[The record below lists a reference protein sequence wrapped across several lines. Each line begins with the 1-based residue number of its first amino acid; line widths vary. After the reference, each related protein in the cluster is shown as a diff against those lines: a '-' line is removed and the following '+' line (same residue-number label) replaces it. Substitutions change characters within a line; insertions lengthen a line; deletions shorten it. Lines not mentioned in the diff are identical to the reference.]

1 MALITKLQTCIIGE
15 NAVISTEGSSTSGT
29 GFYTIE
35 YEFGDLT
42 GVIKDNISPM
52 DVPAAI
58 TWKIPMAF
66 SKQFPYATSKT
77 GKLISY
83 YTFAGRKEVNYTS
96 TFVAKISDDA
106 VPTIESTVVTT
117 DAISSQLSGN
127 TSTIIN
133 GVSNVQINL
142 YATPTP
148 GAYVKDKWCQNLPN
162 YYSDRHGTT
171 QTFIGHNNGVFRF
184 GATDTRNRSAV
195 KTITLAAIDYRSPTV
210 SLDGVEI
217 NTNGVATIDISG
229 TWFKGSFGKV
239 SNDITVS
246 YRYKSNSSSSW
257 GSWTTIPNVT
267 KNDDGTFSV
276 TVTKNG
282 LSYTETYNFEA
293 RVQDAINT
301 VSSKEYIAKSLPV
314 FDWSSDDFNFN
325 VPVSVLAPTDSN
337 NPTTKQYVDNQLG
350 GLRNTVNTLTEKFA
364 SIIDIVYPVGSIY
377 MSVNAADPSKLFSGT
392 SWEKLQGRFLLGS
405 SSTYANGAT
414 GGEATHTL
422 TAEEIAAHRHSIY
435 YPNAGGPYGDA
446 AISYP
451 EGSGTDKTW
460 QAEMCKTESAGGSAA
475 HNNMPPY
482 LVVNMWK
489 RIS

>member
-1 MALITKLQTCIIGE
+1 MALVTKLQTCIIGQD
-15 NAVISTEGSSTSGT
+15 AVISTEGSSTSGT

-52 DVPAAI
+52 DVPATI
-58 TWKIPMAF
+58 NWKIPMAF
-66 SKQFPYATSKT
+66 SKEIPYATSKT
-77 GKLISY
+77 GKIISY
-83 YTFAGRKEVNYTS
+83 YTFLGNKEVNHTS
-96 TFVAKISDDA
+96 TFVAKIADDA
-106 VPTIESTVVTT
+106 EPRIDSTVATT
-117 DAISSQLSGN
+117 DAISLQLSGN
-127 TSTIIN
+127 TSTIIS

-142 YATPTP
+142 YAAPTP

-162 YYSDRHGTT
+162 YYSDRQGTT

-195 KTITLAAIDYRSPTV
+195 KTITLAAVDYKSPTI
-210 SLDGVEI
+210 SIDGIEI
-217 NTNGVATIDISG
+217 NTSGVATIDISG

-337 NPTTKQYVDNQLG
+337 NPTTKQYVDNL
-350 GLRNTVNTLTEKFA
+350 VNPLAEKFA

-392 SWEKLQGRFLLGS
+392 SWEKLEGRFLLGS
-405 SSTYANGAT
+405 SSTYDNGAT

-422 TAEEIAAHRHSIY
+422 TFSEMPTHRHSIY

-446 AISYP
+446 NISYP
-451 EGSGTDKTW
+451 EGSGVNKTW
-460 QAEMCKTESAGGSAA
+460 QAEMCKTEIAGDGVA

>member
-15 NAVISTEGSSTSGT
+15 NAVISTEGSLTSGT

-52 DVPAAI
+52 DVPATI

-96 TFVAKISDDA
+96 TFVAKIADDA
-106 VPTIESTVVTT
+106 EPRIDSTVATT
-117 DAISSQLSGN
+117 DAISLQLSGN
-127 TSTIIN
+127 TSTIIS
-133 GVSNVQINL
+133 GVSKVQINL
-142 YATPTP
+142 YAAPTP

-162 YYSDRHGTT
+162 YYSDRQGTT

-195 KTITLAAIDYRSPTV
+195 KTITLAAVDYKSPTISV
-210 SLDGVEI
+210 DGIEI
-217 NTNGVATIDISG
+217 NTSGVATIDISG

-325 VPVSVLAPTDSN
+325 VPVSVLPPTDSN
-337 NPTTKQYVDNQLG
+337 NPATKQYVDNL
-350 GLRNTVNTLTEKFA
+350 VNPLAEKFA

-392 SWEKLQGRFLLGS
+392 AWEKLEGRFLLGS

-422 TAEEIAAHRHSIY
+422 TFSEMPTHRHSIY

-446 AISYP
+446 NISYP
-451 EGSGTDKTW
+451 EGSGVNKTW
-460 QAEMCKTESAGGSAA
+460 QAEMCKTEIAGDGVA

-489 RIS
+489 RTS

>member
-15 NAVISTEGSSTSGT
+15 NAVISTEGSLTSGT

-52 DVPAAI
+52 DVPATI

-66 SKQFPYATSKT
+66 SKQFPYSTSKT

-83 YTFAGRKEVNYTS
+83 YTLAGRKEVNYTS
-96 TFVAKISDDA
+96 TFVAKIADDA
-106 VPTIESTVVTT
+106 EPRIDSTVATT
-117 DAISSQLSGN
+117 DAISLQLSGN
-127 TSTIIN
+127 TSTIIS
-133 GVSNVQINL
+133 GVSNVQIHL
-142 YATPTP
+142 SAAPTP
-148 GAYVKDKWCQNLPN
+148 GAYTKDKWCQNLPN
-162 YYSDRHGTT
+162 YYSDRQGTT

-195 KTITLAAIDYRSPTV
+195 KTITLAAIDYKSPTV

-325 VPVSVLAPTDSN
+325 VPVSVLSPTDSN
-337 NPTTKQYVDNQLG
+337 NPTTKQYVDNL
-350 GLRNTVNTLTEKFA
+350 VNPLMEKFA

-392 SWEKLQGRFLLGS
+392 SWEKLRGQIPIRF
-405 SSTYANGAT
+405 
-414 GGEATHTL
+414 
-422 TAEEIAAHRHSIY
+422 
-435 YPNAGGPYGDA
+435 
-446 AISYP
+446 
-451 EGSGTDKTW
+451 KF
-460 QAEMCKTESAGGSAA
+460 
-475 HNNMPPY
+475 Y
-482 LVVNMWK
+482 L
-489 RIS
+489 R

>member
-1 MALITKLQTCIIGE
+1 MALVTKLSTCIMGE
-15 NAVISTEGSSTSGT
+15 NAVISTEGSSTG
-29 GFYTIE
+29 GVGYYTIE

-52 DVPAAI
+52 DVLATI

-83 YTFAGRKEVNYTS
+83 YTLAGRKEVNYTS
-96 TFVAKISDDA
+96 TFTAKIADDA
-106 VPTIESTVVTT
+106 KPEIKSTVATT
-117 DAISSQLSGN
+117 DAISLQLSGN
-127 TSTIIN
+127 TSTIIS
-133 GVSNVQINL
+133 GVSNVQIHL
-142 YATPTP
+142 FAAPTP
-148 GAYVKDKWCQNLPN
+148 GAYTKDKWCQNLPN
-162 YYSDRHGTT
+162 YYSDRQGTT

-195 KTITLAAIDYRSPTV
+195 KTITLAAVDYKSPTI
-210 SLDGVEI
+210 SIDGIEI
-217 NTNGVATIDISG
+217 NTSGVATIDISG

-246 YRYKSNSSSSW
+246 YRYKANSSSSW

-267 KNDDGTFSV
+267 KNNDGTFSV

-325 VPVSVLAPTDSN
+325 VPVSVLPPTDSN

-392 SWEKLQGRFLLGS
+392 AWEKLEGRFLLGS

-414 GGEATHTL
+414 GGEATHAL
-422 TAEEIAAHRHSIY
+422 TIDEMPEHRHSIAF
-435 YPNAGGPYGDA
+435 PNAGGPYGDA
-446 AISYP
+446 NISYP
-451 EGSGTDKTW
+451 ESSGTEKTW
-460 QAEMCKTESAGGSAA
+460 LAEMCKTQSAGGSAA

>member
-15 NAVISTEGSSTSGT
+15 NAVISTEGSSTSGM
-29 GFYTIE
+29 GYYTIE

-42 GVIKDNISPM
+42 GVIKDKIYPR
-52 DVPAAI
+52 DVPATI

-96 TFVAKISDDA
+96 TFVAKIADDA
-106 VPTIESTVVTT
+106 KPEISSTVATT
-117 DAISSQLSGN
+117 DAISLQLSGN

-142 YATPTP
+142 YAAPTP
-148 GAYVKDKWCQNLPN
+148 GAYTKDKWCQNLPN
-162 YYSDRHGTT
+162 YYSDRQGTT

-195 KTITLAAIDYRSPTV
+195 KTITLAAIDYRSPTI
-210 SLDGVEI
+210 SIDGIEI
-217 NTNGVATIDISG
+217 NTSGVATIDISG

-257 GSWTTIPNVT
+257 GSWTTVPNVT

-337 NPTTKQYVDNQLG
+337 NPTTKQYVDNL
-350 GLRNTVNTLTEKFA
+350 VNPLAEKFA

-392 SWEKLQGRFLLGS
+392 SWEKLEGRFLLGS
-405 SSTYANGAT
+405 SSTYKPGST

-422 TAEEIAAHRHSIY
+422 TFSEMPTHRHSIY

-451 EGSGTDKTW
+451 EGSGVNKTW
-460 QAEMCKTESAGGSAA
+460 QAEMCKTEIAGDGVA

>member
-1 MALITKLQTCIIGE
+1 MALVTKLSTCIIGE
-15 NAVISTEGSSTSGT
+15 NAVISTEGSSTSGM
-29 GFYTIE
+29 GYYTIE
-35 YEFGDLT
+35 YEFSDLT
-42 GVIKDNISPM
+42 GVIKDKIYPR
-52 DVPAAI
+52 DVPATI

-83 YTFAGRKEVNYTS
+83 YTYSGKKEVNYTS
-96 TFVAKISDDA
+96 TFVAKIADDA
-106 VPTIESTVVTT
+106 KPEIKSTVATT
-117 DAISSQLSGN
+117 DAISLQLSGN
-127 TSTIIN
+127 TSTIIS
-133 GVSNVQINL
+133 GVSNVQIHL
-142 YATPTP
+142 SAAPTP
-148 GAYVKDKWCQNLPN
+148 GAYTKDKWCQNLPN
-162 YYSDRHGTT
+162 YYSDRQGTT

-195 KTITLAAIDYRSPTV
+195 KTITLAAIDYRSPTI
-210 SLDGVEI
+210 SIDGIEI
-217 NTNGVATIDISG
+217 NTSGVATIDISG

-246 YRYKSNSSSSW
+246 YRYKANSSSSW

-377 MSVNAADPSKLFSGT
+377 MSVNATDPSKLFSGT
-392 SWEKLQGRFLLGS
+392 AWEKLEGRFLLGS

-422 TAEEIAAHRHSIY
+422 TAVEMPTHRHSIY

-446 AISYP
+446 NISYP
-451 EGSGTDKTW
+451 EGSGVNKTW
-460 QAEMCKTESAGGSAA
+460 QAEMCKTEIAGDGVA

>member
-1 MALITKLQTCIIGE
+1 MALITKLSTCIIGE

-29 GFYTIE
+29 GRYSIE
-35 YEFGDLT
+35 YEFGELT
-42 GVIKDNISPM
+42 GVIKDNMLFSQ
-52 DVPAAI
+52 VPATI
-58 TWKIPMAF
+58 TWKIPLAF
-66 SKQFPYATSKT
+66 AKEIPYATSKT

-96 TFVAKISDDA
+96 TFVAKIADNA
-106 VPTIESTVVTT
+106 VPTIDSTVATT

-142 YATPTP
+142 YATPTS
-148 GAYVKDKWCQNLPN
+148 GAYIKDKWCQNPPN
-162 YYSDRHGTT
+162 YYSGKHGTT
-171 QTFIGHNNGVFRF
+171 QTFIGHNNGVFKF
-184 GATDTRNRSAV
+184 GATDTRNRSAT
-195 KTITLAAIDYRSPTV
+195 KTITLAAIDYKSPTI
-210 SLDGVEI
+210 SIDGIEI
-217 NTNGVATIDISG
+217 NTSGVATIDISG

-246 YRYKSNSSSSW
+246 YRYKLNSSSSW
-257 GSWTTIPNVT
+257 GSWTTIPNAA
-267 KNDDGTFSV
+267 KNNDGTFSA
-276 TVTKNG
+276 TVTKSG

-337 NPTTKQYVDNQLG
+337 NPATKQYVDSL
-350 GLRNTVNTLTEKFA
+350 VSTLTEQYA
-364 SIIDIVYPVGSIY
+364 SIVDIVYPIGSIY
-377 MSVNAADPSKLFSGT
+377 MSVNAADPSTLFSGT
-392 SWEKLQGRFLLGS
+392 SWEKLEGRFLLGS
-405 SSTYANGAT
+405 NSTYTNGST

-422 TAEEIAAHRHSIY
+422 TYNEMPQHTHPMYSYNPGGDGTWTPDEGAYLVDSVTDNKNTWWARLGMGY
-435 YPNAGGPYGDA
+435 AGGG
-446 AISYP
+446 
-451 EGSGTDKTW
+451 
-460 QAEMCKTESAGGSAA
+460 AA

-489 RIS
+489 RTS

>member
-1 MALITKLQTCIIGE
+1 MALVTKLSTCIIGE
-15 NAVISTEGSSTSGT
+15 NAVISTEGSSTSGM
-29 GFYTIE
+29 GYYTIE

-42 GVIKDNISPM
+42 GVIKDKIYPR
-52 DVPAAI
+52 DVPATI

-83 YTFAGRKEVNYTS
+83 YTYSGKKEVNYTS
-96 TFVAKISDDA
+96 TFVAKIADDA
-106 VPTIESTVVTT
+106 EPGIDSTVATT
-117 DAISSQLSGN
+117 DAISLQLSGN

-142 YATPTP
+142 YAAPTP

-162 YYSDRHGTT
+162 YYSDRQGTT

-195 KTITLAAIDYRSPTV
+195 KTITLATVDYRSPTI
-210 SLDGVEI
+210 SIDGIEI
-217 NTNGVATIDISG
+217 NTSGVATIDISG

-325 VPVSVLAPTDSN
+325 VPVSVLPPTDSN
-337 NPTTKQYVDNQLG
+337 NPATKQYVDNL
-350 GLRNTVNTLTEKFA
+350 VNPLAEKFA

-392 SWEKLQGRFLLGS
+392 AWEKLEGRFLLGS

-422 TAEEIAAHRHSIY
+422 TFSEMPTHRHSIY

-446 AISYP
+446 NISYP
-451 EGSGTDKTW
+451 EGSGVNKTW
-460 QAEMCKTESAGGSAA
+460 QAEMCKTEIAGDGVA

-489 RIS
+489 RTS

>member
-1 MALITKLQTCIIGE
+1 MALVTKLSTCIIGE
-15 NAVISTEGSSTSGT
+15 NAVISTEGSSTSGM
-29 GFYTIE
+29 GYYTIE

-42 GVIKDNISPM
+42 GVIKDKIYPR
-52 DVPAAI
+52 DVPATI

-83 YTFAGRKEVNYTS
+83 YTYSGKKEVNYTS
-96 TFVAKISDDA
+96 TFVAKIADDA
-106 VPTIESTVVTT
+106 KPEIKSTVATT
-117 DAISSQLSGN
+117 DAISLQLSGN
-127 TSTIIN
+127 TSTIIS
-133 GVSNVQINL
+133 GVSNVQIHL
-142 YATPTP
+142 SAAPTP
-148 GAYVKDKWCQNLPN
+148 GAYTKDKWCQNLPN
-162 YYSDRHGTT
+162 YYSDRQGTT

-195 KTITLAAIDYRSPTV
+195 KTITLAAIDYRSPTI
-210 SLDGVEI
+210 SIDGIEI
-217 NTNGVATIDISG
+217 NTSGVATIDISG

-246 YRYKSNSSSSW
+246 YRYKANSSSSW

-377 MSVNAADPSKLFSGT
+377 MSVNATDPSKLFSGT
-392 SWEKLQGRFLLGS
+392 AWEKLEGRFLLGS

-422 TAEEIAAHRHSIY
+422 TAVEMPTHRHSIY

-446 AISYP
+446 NISYP
-451 EGSGTDKTW
+451 EGSGVNKTW
-460 QAEMCKTESAGGSAA
+460 QAEMCKTEIAGDGVA

>member
-1 MALITKLQTCIIGE
+1 MALVTKLSTCIIGE
-15 NAVISTEGSSTSGT
+15 DAVISTEGSSTSGT
-29 GFYTIE
+29 GHYSIE

-42 GVIKDNISPM
+42 GVIKDNIFPTN
-52 DVPAAI
+52 VPATI

-96 TFVAKISDDA
+96 TFVAKIADDA
-106 VPTIESTVVTT
+106 KPEIKSTVATT
-117 DAISSQLSGN
+117 DAISLQLSGN
-127 TSTIIN
+127 TSTIIS
-133 GVSNVQINL
+133 GVSNVQIHL
-142 YATPTP
+142 SAAPTP
-148 GAYVKDKWCQNLPN
+148 GAYTKDKWCQNLPN
-162 YYSDRHGTT
+162 YYSDRQGTT

-184 GATDTRNRSAV
+184 GATDTRNRSTV
-195 KTITLAAIDYRSPTV
+195 KTITLAAVDYKSPTI
-210 SLDGVEI
+210 SIDGIEI
-217 NTNGVATIDISG
+217 NTSGVATIDISG

-267 KNDDGTFSV
+267 KNNDGTFSV

-325 VPVSVLAPTDSN
+325 VPVSVLPPTDSN
-337 NPTTKQYVDNQLG
+337 NPTTKQYVDNL
-350 GLRNTVNTLTEKFA
+350 VNPLAEKFA

-392 SWEKLQGRFLLGS
+392 SWEKLEGRFLLGS
-405 SSTYANGAT
+405 SSTYDNGAT

-422 TAEEIAAHRHSIY
+422 TFSEMPTHRHSIY

-446 AISYP
+446 NISYP
-451 EGSGTDKTW
+451 EGSGVNKTW
-460 QAEMCKTESAGGSAA
+460 QAEMCKTEIAGDGVA

>member
-1 MALITKLQTCIIGE
+1 MALVTKLSTCIIGE
-15 NAVISTEGSSTSGT
+15 DAVISTEGSSTSGT
-29 GFYTIE
+29 GHYSIE

-42 GVIKDNISPM
+42 GVIQDNIFPTN
-52 DVPAAI
+52 VPATI

-83 YTFAGRKEVNYTS
+83 YTFAGRKEVNYKS
-96 TFVAKISDDA
+96 TFVAKIADDA
-106 VPTIESTVVTT
+106 EPEIKSTVATT
-117 DAISSQLSGN
+117 DAISLQLSGN
-127 TSTIIN
+127 TSTIIS
-133 GVSNVQINL
+133 GVSNVQIHL
-142 YATPTP
+142 SAVPTP
-148 GAYVKDKWCQNLPN
+148 GAYTKDKWCQNLPN
-162 YYSDRHGTT
+162 YYSDRQGTT

-195 KTITLAAIDYRSPTV
+195 KTITLAAIDYKSPTI
-210 SLDGVEI
+210 SINGIEI
-217 NTNGVATIDISG
+217 NTSGVATIDISG

-276 TVTKNG
+276 TVTKSG

-337 NPTTKQYVDNQLG
+337 NPTTKQYVDNL
-350 GLRNTVNTLTEKFA
+350 VSTLTEQYA
-364 SIIDIVYPVGSIY
+364 SIINIVYPVGSIY
-377 MSVNAADPSKLFSGT
+377 MSVNAADPSNLFSGT
-392 SWEKLQGRFLLGS
+392 SWEKLEGRFLLSS
-405 SSTYANGAT
+405 SSTYKPGST

-422 TAEEIAAHRHSIY
+422 TNGEMPKHTHAMYSGNSGGDGTWEPDGGSYLVDSVTENKTTWWAPLGMNY
-435 YPNAGGPYGDA
+435 AGGG
-446 AISYP
+446 
-451 EGSGTDKTW
+451 
-460 QAEMCKTESAGGSAA
+460 AA

-489 RIS
+489 RTS

>member
-1 MALITKLQTCIIGE
+1 MALVTKLSTCIIGE
-15 NAVISTEGSSTSGT
+15 NAVISTEGSFTSGT

-52 DVPAAI
+52 DVPATI

-96 TFVAKISDDA
+96 TFVAKIADDA
-106 VPTIESTVVTT
+106 KPEIKSTVATT
-117 DAISSQLSGN
+117 DAISLQLSGN
-127 TSTIIN
+127 TSTIIS
-133 GVSNVQINL
+133 GVSNVQIHL
-142 YATPTP
+142 SAAPTP
-148 GAYVKDKWCQNLPN
+148 GAYTKDKWCQNLPN
-162 YYSDRHGTT
+162 YYSDRQGTT

-195 KTITLAAIDYRSPTV
+195 KTITLAAVDYKSPTISV
-210 SLDGVEI
+210 DGIEI
-217 NTNGVATIDISG
+217 NTSGVATIDISG

-246 YRYKSNSSSSW
+246 YRYKANSSSSW

-325 VPVSVLAPTDSN
+325 VPVSVLPPTDSN
-337 NPTTKQYVDNQLG
+337 NPTTKQYVDNL
-350 GLRNTVNTLTEKFA
+350 VNPLAEKFA

-392 SWEKLQGRFLLGS
+392 SWEKLEGRFLLGS
-405 SSTYANGAT
+405 NSTYTNGST

-422 TAEEIAAHRHSIY
+422 TFSEMPTHRHSIY

-446 AISYP
+446 NISYP
-451 EGSGTDKTW
+451 EGSGVNKTW
-460 QAEMCKTESAGGSAA
+460 QAEMCKTESAGDSVA

-489 RIS
+489 RTS

>member
-1 MALITKLQTCIIGE
+1 MALVTKLSTCIIGE
-15 NAVISTEGSSTSGT
+15 DAVISTEGSSTSGT
-29 GFYTIE
+29 GHYSIE

-42 GVIKDNISPM
+42 GVIKDNIFPTN
-52 DVPAAI
+52 VPATI

-96 TFVAKISDDA
+96 TFVAKIADDA
-106 VPTIESTVVTT
+106 KPEISSTVATT
-117 DAISSQLSGN
+117 DAISLQLSGN

-142 YATPTP
+142 YAAPTP
-148 GAYVKDKWCQNLPN
+148 GAYVKDKWCQNMPN
-162 YYSDRHGTT
+162 YYSDRQGTT

-184 GATDTRNRSAV
+184 GAVDTRNRSAV
-195 KTITLAAIDYRSPTV
+195 KTITLAAVDYKSPTV
-210 SLDGVEI
+210 SINGIEI
-217 NTNGVATIDISG
+217 NTSGVATIDISG

-267 KNDDGTFSV
+267 KNDDGTFSA
-276 TVTKNG
+276 TVTKSG

-325 VPVSVLAPTDSN
+325 VPVSVLSPTDSN
-337 NPTTKQYVDNQLG
+337 NPATKQYVDNSINPLA
-350 GLRNTVNTLTEKFA
+350 EKFA

-392 SWEKLQGRFLLGS
+392 SWEKLEGRFLLGS
-405 SSTYANGAT
+405 SSTYDNGAT

-422 TAEEIAAHRHSIY
+422 TFSEMPTHRHSIY

-446 AISYP
+446 NISYP
-451 EGSGTDKTW
+451 EGSGVDKTW
-460 QAEMCKTESAGGSAA
+460 QAEMCKTESAGDSVA

>member
-1 MALITKLQTCIIGE
+1 MALVTKLQTCIIGE
-15 NAVISTEGSSTSGT
+15 NAVISTEGSSTSGM
-29 GFYTIE
+29 GYYTIE

-42 GVIKDNISPM
+42 GVIKDKIYPTN
-52 DVPAAI
+52 VPATI

-83 YTFAGRKEVNYTS
+83 YTYSGKKEVNYTS
-96 TFVAKISDDA
+96 TFVAKIADDA
-106 VPTIESTVVTT
+106 EPRIDSTVATT
-117 DAISSQLSGN
+117 DAISLQLSGN

-142 YATPTP
+142 YAAPTP

-162 YYSDRHGTT
+162 YYSDRQGTT

-195 KTITLAAIDYRSPTV
+195 KTITLATVDYRSPTI
-210 SLDGVEI
+210 SIDGIEI
-217 NTNGVATIDISG
+217 NTSGVATIDISG

-337 NPTTKQYVDNQLG
+337 NPTTKQYVDNL
-350 GLRNTVNTLTEKFA
+350 VSTLTEQYA

-392 SWEKLQGRFLLGS
+392 AWEKLEGRFLLGS
-405 SSTYANGAT
+405 SSTYTNGST

-422 TAEEIAAHRHSIY
+422 TANEMPKHAHYMASGNGGGEDTWT
-435 YPNAGGPYGDA
+435 PDAG
-446 AISYP
+446 SYLVNSVTS
-451 EGSGTDKTW
+451 EKNTW
-460 QAEMCKTESAGGSAA
+460 WAQLGMNNAGGSAA

-482 LVVNMWK
+482 LAVNMWK
-489 RIS
+489 RIN